1 MIHANGN
8 LAGAQS
14 KATYLQNSLEWGWKS
29 PEGGLK
35 MRYARLKKDR
45 MCTKECWGGGGH
57 LRTQGLQSLIK
68 LTQGGPKA
76 CFPPYPLG
84 KSALP
89 QSEKNMALPDGHQ
102 AGEHSVKLATNG
114 VKKSSFQNPS

>member
-8 LAGAQS
+8 LAGARS

-45 MCTKECWGGGGH
+45 MCTKECWGGGGSTFVH
-57 LRTQGLQSLIK
+57 RDY
-68 LTQGGPKA
+68 KA
-76 CFPPYPLG
+76 SSNSHKVAQKPAFPPTLSGRARCLNQRKTWPSL
-84 KSALP
+84 
-89 QSEKNMALPDGHQ
+89 MATRQGSIP
-102 AGEHSVKLATNG
+102 
-114 VKKSSFQNPS
+114 